1 MKLHYN
7 AICDTIIRMKKD
19 AIEPLPEDV
28 NTLQN
33 MLQGMMAQLEV
44 KSQKIELQSNQICQ
58 QSRKLE
64 LKSKT
69 ILEQADELE
78 LQSRKIHSQDE
89 TIQSLQQKSAGFEA
103 ELSRNARE
111 LELKSKTID
120 LQSKTILEQ
129 AEKEKQILH
138 HLEKLIK
145 QIYGRRSERFVD
157 PNQLMLF
164 DEDDLKALEQE
175 ARDRQVEEK
184 TPTVGRSPQ

>member
-1 MKLHYN
+1 MN
-7 AICDTIIRMKKD
+7 KD

-33 MLQGMMAQLEV
+33 MLQDMMAQLEV

-69 ILEQADELE
+69 ILEQADELELKSKTILELACDLE

-120 LQSKTILEQ
+120 LQTKTILEQ
-129 AEKEKQILH
+129 AEKE
-138 HLEKLIK
+138 
-145 QIYGRRSERFVD
+145 R
-157 PNQLMLF
+157 
-164 DEDDLKALEQE
+164 
-175 ARDRQVEEK
+175 K
-184 TPTVGRSPQ
+184 TASASA

>member
-7 AICDTIIRMKKD
+7 AIRDTIIRMNKD
-19 AIEPLPEDV
+19 AIEPLPEDI

-33 MLQGMMAQLEV
+33 MLRGMMAQLES

-69 ILEQADELE
+69 ILGQADELE
-78 LQSRKIHSQDE
+78 LQSRKILELAGDLELKSVQIHSQDE

-129 AEKEKQILH
+129 AEKEKQILY

-145 QIYGRRSERFVD
+145 QIYGR
-157 PNQLMLF
+157 
-164 DEDDLKALEQE
+164 K
-175 ARDRQVEEK
+175 
-184 TPTVGRSPQ
+184 